1 MHEVKCYFVSY
12 VKYNNI
18 CHCIVYGDY
27 HSPLYE
33 SEFNDI
39 LNKIRESDNTDNIV
53 ILNYIEMS
61 ADK

>member
-1 MHEVKCYFVSY
+1 MHEVKCYFISY

-18 CHCIVYGDY
+18 CHCIVY
-27 HSPLYE
+27 

-53 ILNYIEMS
+53 ILTYIEMS